1 MGFSK
6 KSGKKSYPLLLS
18 LTGILVFIGLVLI
31 FSASRVVGR
40 SLADLFGKQLLWTAL
55 GFGTLA
61 FFYKSDFHF
70 WSRSSIFFYLVS
82 LALLASVLVFGQ
94 GRAEV
99 QRWFKV
105 GFFYFQPSE
114 FAKLIYIFTLGNY
127 FERNKDSVKRF
138 TTFLWAFL
146 FIFLPLFILILLQ
159 PNLGTAFVFLP
170 IFFAVAYIAGT
181 PKKHLLTLSGLGL
194 LALPVF
200 WLFLRDYQK
209 RRILVFLNP
218 GIDPLGAGY
227 NILQSRIAIGSGGFF
242 GKGFLRG
249 TQTHL
254 AFLPEHHTDFIF
266 SVLAEE
272 WGFLGGIALL
282 LVYFLFLTEVFKIAS
297 FTRDRAGTFIAVGFG
312 TMFAT
317 HIFVNVAM
325 AMGFLPV
332 VGIPLPFLSYG
343 GSSLIAS
350 LTAVGILL
358 SIKRQETFL

>member
-1 MGFSK
+1 
-6 KSGKKSYPLLLS
+6 
-18 LTGILVFIGLVLI
+18 
-31 FSASRVVGR
+31 
-40 SLADLFGKQLLWTAL
+40 
-55 GFGTLA
+55 
-61 FFYKSDFHF
+61 
-70 WSRSSIFFYLVS
+70 
-82 LALLASVLVFGQ
+82 
-94 GRAEV
+94 
-99 QRWFKV
+99 
-105 GFFYFQPSE
+105 FYFQPSE

-209 RRILVFLNP
+209 RRISVFLNP

-249 TQTHL
+249 TQT
-254 AFLPEHHTDFIF
+254 
-266 SVLAEE
+266 
-272 WGFLGGIALL
+272 
-282 LVYFLFLTEVFKIAS
+282 
-297 FTRDRAGTFIAVGFG
+297 
-312 TMFAT
+312 
-317 HIFVNVAM
+317 
-325 AMGFLPV
+325 
-332 VGIPLPFLSYG
+332 
-343 GSSLIAS
+343 
-350 LTAVGILL
+350 
-358 SIKRQETFL
+358 